1 MAHYNSVLRLRRQ
14 PMARTLDVRAKPA
27 AHMDEDS
34 PRLLISPA
42 FWFGGAMSV
51 AAWMGLAKLFGL
63 F

>member
-14 PMARTLDVRAKPA
+14 PVARTLDARPQA

-34 PRLLISPA
+34 PGLLISPA

-51 AAWMGLAKLFGL
+51 AAWMGLAKLFGV